1 MTASVADVIVRRLDL
16 HPDHRGNVRESYRE
30 SWFPEVPPVKQ
41 LVHSRSLPKTM
52 RAMHAHKR
60 QWDIWHF
67 VDGRAL
73 VVLYD
78 LQGGLRALGADAMSV
93 IAIPPGVAHG
103 FYTEGGA
110 VLMYALTEEY
120 DGTDEYGFDPYD
132 SNFPGHYYWP
142 SFDQVLISNRDA
154 KAPPLGEFL
163 GKW

>member
-1 MTASVADVIVRRLDL
+1 MDDVQVRTLTIHD
-16 HPDHRGNVRESYRE
+16 DHRGSVREQYRE

-67 VDGRAL
+67 TEGHAL

-78 LQGGLRALGADAMSV
+78 LKGYLRVLTADRGTV

-103 FYTEGGA
+103 FYTESGA
-110 VLMYALTEEY
+110 TLIYALTEEY
-120 DGTDEYGFDPYD
+120 DGTDEFGFDPYD
-132 SNFPGHYYWP
+132 DNFPGHYYWP
-142 SFDQVLISNRDA
+142 TPDQVLISQRDIG
-154 KAPPLGEFL
+154 APSLGEFL
-163 GKW
+163 GRW